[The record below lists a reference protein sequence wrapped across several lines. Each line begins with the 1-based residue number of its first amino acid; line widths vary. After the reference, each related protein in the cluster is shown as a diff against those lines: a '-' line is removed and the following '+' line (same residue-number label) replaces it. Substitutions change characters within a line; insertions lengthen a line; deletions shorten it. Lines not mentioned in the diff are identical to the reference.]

1 MKKVRNGEVYDRMFY
16 YLLDWNDQDNWNY
29 MSTHFNKMK
38 LNSLTKMEFIELWE
52 YATKQDSFLSLTS
65 DQFS

>member
-1 MKKVRNGEVYDRMFY
+1 
-16 YLLDWNDQDNWNY
+16 

-65 DQFS
+65 DHFTDQFS